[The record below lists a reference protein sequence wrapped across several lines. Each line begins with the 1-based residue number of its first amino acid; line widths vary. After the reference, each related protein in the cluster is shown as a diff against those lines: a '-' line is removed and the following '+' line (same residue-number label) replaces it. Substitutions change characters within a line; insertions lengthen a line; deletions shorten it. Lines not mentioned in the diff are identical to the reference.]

1 MERGLNPHYVQ
12 GQMGHTDPKFTQRV
26 YNRVKE
32 WTGQPDPRVLAWMG
46 RPAPEA
52 RESRL
57 RLVGE

>member
-1 MERGLNPHYVQ
+1 
-12 GQMGHTDPKFTQRV
+12 MGHTDPKFTQRV